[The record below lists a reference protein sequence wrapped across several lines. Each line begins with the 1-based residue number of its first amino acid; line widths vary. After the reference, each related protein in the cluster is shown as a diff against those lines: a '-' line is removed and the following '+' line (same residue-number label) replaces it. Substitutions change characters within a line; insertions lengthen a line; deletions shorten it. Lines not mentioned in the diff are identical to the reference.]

1 MKKIT
6 SLTKKHIT
14 NIFEKKFIV
23 VMLAT
28 IFFFQETDSVFS
40 AAECTFDPMID
51 CPLSVTLTAATNPVP
66 SGGNTNVSSFVDG
79 IFQWGFVEAENFYFS
94 ISYSGSMSGTG
105 GTVVGNTGA
114 IGSTLIVTTSVENS
128 EGVFASDML
137 AVNVTAPPTVNINFS
152 FLDKVRQFFGNT
164 FSKHGDV
171 LALEK

>member
-6 SLTKKHIT
+6 PNIKKYIG
-14 NIFEKKFIV
+14 NNFEKNFVV
-23 VMLAT
+23 VMFAT
-28 IFFFQETDSVFS
+28 VFFFSEMNSVFS
-40 AAECTFDPMID
+40 ANECTFDPMID
-51 CPLSVTLTAATNPVP
+51 CPLSVSLSATTNPVP
-66 SGGNTNVSSFVDG
+66 SGGNTDVSSFVDG
-79 IFQWGFVEAENFYFS
+79 IFQWGAVEAENFTFS
-94 ISYSGSMSGTG
+94 VPYSGSMSGTG
-105 GTVVGNTGA
+105 GTVIGNTGA

-164 FSKHGDV
+164 FVKHGDV